1 MGKPDIQR
9 FAGQTE
15 DEAVRECEVV
25 TGVSKGAAI
34 QGMRVFIVEDVALLA
49 LLLEDMLSELGCIM
63 VASAQTIAEAL
74 SQVTG
79 TLEFDAAI
87 LDVHVGS
94 EMIFPVADILVERR
108 VPFIFSSGFSPATL
122 AERYPG
128 TVLLAKPYPA
138 EALAAR
144 LAGIRH
150 AAQNA
155 AAVPPARRPVIGRG
169 GVGSM
174 QKRGR
179 IAARQPASN

>member
-1 MGKPDIQR
+1 MGISDIQR
-9 FAGQTE
+9 FAGQAE
-15 DEAVRECEVV
+15 DEAVRECEV
-25 TGVSKGAAI
+25 GPGASNSI
-34 QGMRVFIVEDVALLA
+34 QGMRVFIVEDEALLA
-49 LLLEDMLSELGCIM
+49 LLLEDMLTELGCIM

-74 SQVTG
+74 SQVTE
-79 TLEFDAAI
+79 TSEFDAAI
-87 LDVHVGS
+87 LDVHIGG